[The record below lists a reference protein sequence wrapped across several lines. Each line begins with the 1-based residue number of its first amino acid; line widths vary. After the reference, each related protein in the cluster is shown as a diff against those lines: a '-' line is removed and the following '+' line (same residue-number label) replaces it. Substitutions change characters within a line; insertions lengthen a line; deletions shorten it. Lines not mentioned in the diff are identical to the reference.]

1 MRRPGAGLALALAG
15 LALAPASAAGA
26 PGRAVVA
33 FLAGPGSAP
42 GPALL
47 GGDRRVEALGLID
60 PSLGGYDDR
69 QSLLDLTQGAWVT
82 RPSYRPKQLGPI
94 VVGADGRVRG
104 WAGIA
109 ARAAAASAQIEP
121 GLLAAAIPGGAA
133 YAGDGRRPGPEAVVA
148 ADRSGRV
155 AAVSLGPAGTL
166 AARTVALLAR
176 HALVVASVPDLPR
189 LDQILARRPP
199 GVLVLVLERPQP
211 SLLGAT
217 SRAELLGVGASG
229 LRGGGGTLETPTTRR
244 PGLVTAIDVAPT
256 VLRFVGAGVPAAVR
270 GQAIT
275 RAGRRDPAGL
285 ERQRARLGVIDGR
298 RWPAIDAFLL
308 AWLGL
313 VVLGGAVR
321 RGRGVRGMLRLGG
334 LAALWTPSTTLVAG
348 ALAPTRP
355 VELGVVVGGAL
366 LLAAA
371 CDRAIPWPRA
381 PLAPAGVMVV
391 AYVVDLGLGSP
402 LISASILGPNPIAGS
417 RFYGI
422 GNELEAALP
431 IVLFA
436 GLAAALTRRP
446 PGARE
451 VRAFAVVGL
460 AFTAVAAW
468 GRMGADVGAV
478 FTIGG
483 GTTAGALALRGR
495 MTRRTAILVCAVPL
509 AGLVALAGFDLVTR
523 AGGHFT
529 GTVLDAGSLGDVAGT
544 IGRKLADAF
553 RQLRRGV
560 MPIDTAVCLAA
571 AAYVLRRPARV
582 LAPVGGAPAWRAFVV
597 GGFAAGMVGSLAND
611 SGPVLLVIATFGVGC
626 VLAYLHGRPSGGGF
640 LPGS

>member
-1 MRRPGAGLALALAG
+1 
-15 LALAPASAAGA
+15 
-26 PGRAVVA
+26 
-33 FLAGPGSAP
+33 
-42 GPALL
+42 
-47 GGDRRVEALGLID
+47 
-60 PSLGGYDDR
+60 
-69 QSLLDLTQGAWVT
+69 
-82 RPSYRPKQLGPI
+82 
-94 VVGADGRVRG
+94 
-104 WAGIA
+104 
-109 ARAAAASAQIEP
+109 
-121 GLLAAAIPGGAA
+121 
-133 YAGDGRRPGPEAVVA
+133 
-148 ADRSGRV
+148 
-155 AAVSLGPAGTL
+155 
-166 AARTVALLAR
+166 
-176 HALVVASVPDLPR
+176 VPDLPR

-199 GVLVLVLERPQP
+199 GVLVLVLERPRPTLP
-211 SLLGAT
+211 SAT

-229 LRGGGGTLETPTTRR
+229 LPGGGGTLETPTTRR
-244 PGLVTAIDVAPT
+244 PGLLTAIDVAPT
-256 VLRFVGAGVPAAVR
+256 VLRFVGAGVPAAVH

-285 ERQRARLGVIDGR
+285 ERLRARLGVIDGR

-313 VVLGGAVR
+313 LVLGAAVR
-321 RGRGVRGMLRLGG
+321 RGRGVRGMLRIGG
-334 LAALWTPSTTLVAG
+334 LAALWTPSTTLLAG

-422 GNELEAALP
+422 GNELEASLP

-436 GLAAALTRRP
+436 GLAAVLTRRR

-495 MTRRTAILVCAVPL
+495 MTHRTAILACAVPL
-509 AGLVALAGFDLVTR
+509 AGLVALAGLDLVTR

-529 GTVLDAGSLGDVAGT
+529 GTVLDAGSLGDVGGT

-582 LAPVGGAPAWRAFVV
+582 LAPVGGAPAW
-597 GGFAAGMVGSLAND
+597 
-611 SGPVLLVIATFGVGC
+611 
-626 VLAYLHGRPSGGGF
+626 
-640 LPGS
+640 

>member
-15 LALAPASAAGA
+15 LALAPASAPGA

-33 FLAGPGSAP
+33 FLPSAGSAS

-47 GGDRRVEALGLID
+47 SGDRRIEALGLID
-60 PSLGGYDDR
+60 PSEGGYDER
-69 QSLLDLTQGAWVT
+69 QALLDLTQGAWVT
-82 RPSYRPKQLGPI
+82 RPTYRPERLRPI
-94 VVGADGRVRG
+94 RVGADGRVGG
-104 WAGIA
+104 WAAIV
-109 ARAAAASAQIEP
+109 ARAAGASARLEP
-121 GLLAAAIPGGAA
+121 GLLAASVPGGAA
-133 YAGDGRRPGPEAVVA
+133 YAGDGPRPGPEAVVA
-148 ADRSGRV
+148 ADRAGRV
-155 AAVSLGPAGTL
+155 AAISLGPAGTL
-166 AARTVALLAR
+166 AARTVALLGH
-176 HALVVASVPDLPR
+176 HALVVAAVPDLRR
-189 LDQILARRPP
+189 LDQILGRRPP
-199 GVLVLVLERPQP
+199 DVLVLVLERPP
-211 SLLGAT
+211 PRPPGAA
-217 SRAELLGVGASG
+217 SRAELLGLGASG
-229 LRGGGGTLETPTTRR
+229 LPGAGGTLATRTTRR
-244 PGLVTAIDVAPT
+244 PGLVTGLDVAPT
-256 VLRFVGAGVPAAVR
+256 VLRFVGAPVPAAVR
-270 GQAIT
+270 GAPIT
-275 RAGRRDPAGL
+275 RAGRRDPAAL
-285 ERQRARLGVIDGR
+285 DRLRARLEAIAGR

-313 VVLGGAVR
+313 LVLGGAAR
-321 RGRGVRGMLRLGG
+321 RGRGVRAMLRVGG
-334 LAALWTPSTTLVAG
+334 LAALWTPSTALLAG

-355 VELGVVVGGAL
+355 VELAVVVGGAF

-371 CDRAIPWPRA
+371 CDRTIPWPRA
-381 PLAPAGVMVV
+381 PLGPAAVMVV
-391 AYVVDLGLGSP
+391 AYVADLGLGSP

-417 RFYGI
+417 RFYGV

-436 GLAAALTRRP
+436 GLAAALARRA

-451 VRAFAVVGL
+451 VRAFAAVGL
-460 AFTAVAAW
+460 AFTALIAW
-468 GRMGADVGAV
+468 GRLGADVGAV

-495 MTRRTAILVCAVPL
+495 VTRRTAILACAVPVVS
-509 AGLVALAGFDLVTR
+509 LVALAGLDLVTR

-560 MPIDTAVCLAA
+560 MPIDTVVCLAA

-582 LAPVGGAPAWRAFVV
+582 LAPVGGAPAWRAFLV
-597 GGFAAGMVGSLAND
+597 GGFAAGVLGSLTND
-611 SGPVLLVIATFGVGC
+611 SGPVLLVISSFGVAC
-626 VLAYLHGRPSGGGF
+626 VLAYLHGRPPGAGF